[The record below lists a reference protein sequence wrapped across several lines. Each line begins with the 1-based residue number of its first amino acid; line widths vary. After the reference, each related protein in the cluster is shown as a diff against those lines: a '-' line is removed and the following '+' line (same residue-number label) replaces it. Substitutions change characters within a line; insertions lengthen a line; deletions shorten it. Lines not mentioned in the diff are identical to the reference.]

1 MNATSSHS
9 RKLAPI
15 LVFFITFL
23 LILFLSLPWVS
34 AEEETKPK
42 PQQWQINGI
51 VAALD
56 DGYDEVKKYALDK
69 LNQYDTKEINKP
81 EKNKIIEKIANI
93 LKDKEVNSNVRSRA
107 AVALGNFGEAAA
119 KYIPDIVTI
128 LKDEKLNSYARYGAA
143 QALGNFGEAAA
154 TYIPDILNILKK
166 DEKLNS
172 SYTSARYD
180 AARALGNFGT
190 GSQIHP

>member
-34 AEEETKPK
+34 AEEKTKPK

-56 DGYDEVKKYALDK
+56 DGYDEVKGYALDK
-69 LNQYDTKEINKP
+69 LKKYDSKEINKP

-93 LKDKEVNSNVRSRA
+93 LKDEKVNSYVRSYA
-107 AVALGNFGEAAA
+107 AYTLGNFGEPAA
-119 KYIPDIVTI
+119 KYIPDILNF
-128 LKDEKLNSYARYGAA
+128 LKDEKLNSNFRSFAA
-143 QALGNFGEAAA
+143 QALGKFGE
-154 TYIPDILNILKK
+154 
-166 DEKLNS
+166 
-172 SYTSARYD
+172 
-180 AARALGNFGT
+180 T
-190 GSQIHP
+190 GSQIHPRYRQYPQG

>member
-42 PQQWQINGI
+42 PKDWQINGI

-56 DGYDEVKKYALDK
+56 DGYDEVKGYALDK
-69 LNQYDTKEINKP
+69 LKEYDTKEINKP
-81 EKNKIIEKIANI
+81 EKIIDKLANI
-93 LKDKEVNSNVRSRA
+93 LKDEKLDVRVRYLAAEALGKFGEAAAKYIPDIVNFLKDEKVDSNVRYLA
-107 AVALGNFGEAAA
+107 AEALGNFGEAAA
-119 KYIPDIVTI
+119 KYIPDIERMRV
-128 LKDEKLNSYARYGAA
+128 E
-143 QALGNFGEAAA
+143 
-154 TYIPDILNILKK
+154 
-166 DEKLNS
+166 
-172 SYTSARYD
+172 
-180 AARALGNFGT
+180 
-190 GSQIHP
+190 